1 MRSGRGRLRWYEG
14 GASGWEVRGRGSQPP
29 LWLVHILFFLWG
41 QRVVILLLGPCA
53 LHSGVCI
60 FVLCSSLLCCGSLLC
75 PASRF
80 PHRCSFHFLTGS
92 DKLNWQMGGAPAAIG
107 SSVRGWRELPPPST
121 RARAPAILSAAQS
134 VSTPTAIACTAA
146 AAPVAARRHASSHRR
161 HPLLWDC
168 PFWLSGIPSPFST
181 IPPVSHPEA
190 SLSGSHPR
198 PHLPPARTLPP
209 IPLRP

>member
-1 MRSGRGRLRWYEG
+1 MLEEWPLSWRGQRMRSGRGRLRWYEG

-80 PHRCSFHFLTGS
+80 PHRCSF
-92 DKLNWQMGGAPAAIG
+92 LNGQRQTELANGWCP
-107 SSVRGWRELPPPST
+107 RGHRFERSRLE
-121 RARAPAILSAAQS
+121 RAP
-134 VSTPTAIACTAA
+134 TAFH
-146 AAPVAARRHASSHRR
+146 ARTRPSDLVRR
-161 HPLLWDC
+161 PIRQHPQ
-168 PFWLSGIPSPFST
+168 PSPA
-181 IPPVSHPEA
+181 PLQPHP
-190 SLSGSHPR
+190 SLRVATLVHIVATLYCGTAPSG
-198 PHLPPARTLPP
+198 
-209 IPLRP
+209 